1 MDEIGLVFSQVE
13 RLQQIRRLEE
23 LTGLMCRSHFRLL
36 MRLPD
41 CYTLGSKILNSDA
54 RARTIREPPRPA
66 MVPVQRFAPA
76 GKRRRRGLTSEQ
88 FRFASMTP
96 PAGLWQAERADGGH
110 SQAGGRLMSDMGRR
124 EFIAVLGGAAAAW
137 PRAARAQQAGKVHR
151 IGFLGSATSAGSAK
165 EVESLR
171 TGLREFG
178 YVEGTNIGIEFRWA
192 EGIYDRLPH
201 LVAELIAT
209 NVDVLITH
217 GTPGTRVA
225 KQATTTIPIVMA
237 ISGDAIATGLVSS
250 LARPEA
256 NLTGSTFF
264 LPQLNA
270 KRLELLKEACPR
282 ISHPAALSNPDNPV
296 SRPIIPAMQAV
307 AAPLSLIVEVVRA
320 QSPSEFSLAFAAM
333 AKSRV
338 DSVVVTEDGEFAA
351 SFREIATLA
360 LANKLPSIGAR
371 EYAEAGGL
379 IGYGVNILGLYRR
392 AAYFVDRILKG
403 VKPADLPIE
412 QPTKFELIVNLKTAK
427 TLGLAI
433 AETFLVRADGVI
445 E

>member
-1 MDEIGLVFSQVE
+1 
-13 RLQQIRRLEE
+13 
-23 LTGLMCRSHFRLL
+23 
-36 MRLPD
+36 
-41 CYTLGSKILNSDA
+41 
-54 RARTIREPPRPA
+54 
-66 MVPVQRFAPA
+66 MVDLR
-76 GKRRRRGLTSEQ
+76 
-88 FRFASMTP
+88 
-96 PAGLWQAERADGGH
+96 
-110 SQAGGRLMSDMGRR
+110 RR
-124 EFIAVLGGAAAAW
+124 EFMTLLGGAAMW
-137 PRAARAQQAGKVHR
+137 PLAARAQQAGKVYR
-151 IGFLGSATSAGSAK
+151 IGFLGSATAAGSAK

-171 TGLREFG
+171 SGLREFG
-178 YVEGTNIGIEFRWA
+178 YIEGTNIAVEFRWA
-192 EGIYDRLPH
+192 EGIYDRLPQ

-209 NVDVLITH
+209 NVDLLITH

-270 KRLELLKEACPR
+270 KRLELLKEACAH
-282 ISHPAALSNPDNPV
+282 ISRAAALSNPDNPI
-296 SRPIIPAMQAV
+296 SRPIIPAMQT
-307 AAPLSLIVEVVRA
+307 AATSLNVTVEVFRA
-320 QSPSEFSLAFAAM
+320 KSPIEFSPAFDAM
-333 AKSRV
+333 VKNRV

-351 SFREIATLA
+351 SFPTIATLT
-360 LANKLPSIGAR
+360 LTNKLPSIGAR

-379 IGYGVNILGLYRR
+379 IGYGVDILALYRR
-392 AAYFVDRILKG
+392 AAYFADRILKG
-403 VKPADLPIE
+403 AKPADLPIE

-433 AETFLVRADGVI
+433 SETFLVRADKVI